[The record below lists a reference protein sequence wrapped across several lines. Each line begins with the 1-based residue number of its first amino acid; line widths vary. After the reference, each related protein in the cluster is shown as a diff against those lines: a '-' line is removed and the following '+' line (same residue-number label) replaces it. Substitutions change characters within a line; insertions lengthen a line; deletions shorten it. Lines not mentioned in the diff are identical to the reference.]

1 MGTNLKRVFMRQY
14 SMMKDHPKIDWKA
27 LKKAKYI
34 RGDDPSISLLTLD
47 FDAAVTAP
55 VFGHATVM
63 DYYNTASST
72 NNLPNIKT
80 PTLIL
85 HALDDPIAG
94 ISILDMD

>member
-1 MGTNLKRVFMRQY
+1 
-14 SMMKDHPKIDWKA
+14 MMKDNPKIDWKA
-27 LKKAKYI
+27 LKNAKLV
-34 RGDDPSISLLTLD
+34 RGDDLYIYRLTLD

-85 HALDDPIAG
+85 HALDDPIAC
-94 ISILDMD
+94 IFILDVD